1 MVGVVRTGAWMTAHV
16 GGLASAENFEIEYV
30 DPAGVRR
37 RGPLSGLWSVRF
49 EGVRP
54 ERRFPSF
61 RGQGNW
67 CGWYWSATCGG
78 HVGYESWLERDHL
91 MLLDFDPLVTAVAS
105 QPFQVSW
112 SGPDGKRVRHTP
124 DFFVRRTDGT
134 ALVVDVRPDERIEP
148 RDAMKFEATASACG
162 LVGWDFVRVG
172 APEAV
177 LMENVRWLAGYRH
190 PRVHRPQV
198 ADRLVEVF
206 GEGASLLAGA
216 RRVGDQI
223 AVLPVLF
230 HLLWQRVLVVDLRAG
245 LLSADTRVGLGEVRE
260 GGGDA
265 VASATSA
272 SR

>member
-1 MVGVVRTGAWMTAHV
+1 MTANKD
-16 GGLASAENFEIEYV
+16 GLESTEDFEIEYV
-30 DPAGVRR
+30 DPAGVRH
-37 RGPLSGLWSVRF
+37 RGSLSGLWSVRF

-91 MLLDFDPLVTAVAS
+91 MLLDFDPRVALVAS
-105 QPFQVSW
+105 QPFQLSW

-124 DFFVRRTDGT
+124 DFFVRRTDGK

-148 RDAMKFEATASACG
+148 RDAMKFATTAAACG

-172 APEAV
+172 APDAV
-177 LMENVRWLAGYRH
+177 LLENVRWLAGYRH

-198 ADRLVEVF
+198 AERLMEVF
-206 GEGASLLAGA
+206 GEGASLLSGA

-230 HLLWQRVLVVDLRAG
+230 HLLWQRVLAVDLRAG
-245 LLSADTRVGLGEVRE
+245 PLSASTRVGLGEVRE

-265 VASATSA
+265 IVSAVAA
-272 SR
+272 SG